1 MHSNITRGIK
11 KSPVLLVILPLLG
24 LLSLI
29 PFLLGAQSGN
39 WEGSNV
45 GDAQTI
51 PTGAVTESSAILD
64 TDNVAVATA
73 GVLQFLGAATAP
85 GGILNYDA
93 EVRYDGTL
101 INILPSTGV
110 RGGDVPFDAV
120 PNNVIDN
127 SGDTIDITTFD
138 DSTGAADT
146 QAPIT
151 LAKLVVQLIG
161 CSNEPAVLSVEILD
175 VRSVDEPSTPIAGD
189 IVAKTLLRGDARADG
204 TVDVADVLFI
214 AQFLVGSRDAGED
227 LPGQFTLTHPINAAS
242 PKQDSGGDTINIADA
257 LFIAQLLATLRN
269 PCYGLT

>member
-11 KSPVLLVILPLLG
+11 KTPVLLVILPLLG

-51 PTGAVTESSAILD
+51 PTGAVTESIAILD
-64 TDNVAVATA
+64 PADDVAVATT
-73 GVLQFLGAATAP
+73 GILQFLGATTAP
-85 GGILNYDA
+85 GGILSYDA
-93 EVRYDGTL
+93 EATYDGNL
-101 INILPSTGV
+101 INILASTGV

-120 PNNVIDN
+120 PTNNIDN
-127 SGDTIDITTFD
+127 SPTGITTFD
-138 DSTGAADT
+138 DSTGVADT

-151 LAKLVVQLIG
+151 LAKLVVKLVG
-161 CSNEPAVLSVEILD
+161 CSNQPAVLSVEIKD
-175 VRSVDEPSTPIAGD
+175 VRSVDEPSTAIAGD
-189 IVAKTLLRGDARADG
+189 TVAKTLLRGDARADG

-214 AQFLVGSRDAGED
+214 AQFLVGLRDAGED

-242 PKQDSGGDTINIADA
+242 PKQDSGGDKINIADA
-257 LFIAQLLATLRN
+257 LFIAQLLATLRDA
-269 PCYGLT
+269 CYDVS